1 MKTTYSSL
9 NELQAAVDSG
19 STVYWQNESYTV
31 VPNLLTGERL
41 IRHINGSCVGLTN
54 KSGELIENLRDFYSI
69 AKTLDEY
76 CPISTNGNRQTL
88 FIPITAEYRGKR
100 YFITSTPNVCDA
112 ETIALD
118 FVAEFPGA
126 RFLTGAKW
134 GSDVVNGNARS
145 FRAHYAA
152 FLKQT
157 LANMEVAKRGREQYK
172 NWKS

>member
-1 MKTTYSSL
+1 MITTYSSL
-9 NELQAAVDSG
+9 NELQAAVNSG
-19 STVYWQNESYTV
+19 SPVYWKNYFYVVTV
-31 VPNLLTGERL
+31 DSIGQWL
-41 IRHINGSCVGLTN
+41 IKHIDDSCVGLTN

-118 FVAEFPGA
+118 LVAEFPGA

-157 LANMEVAKRGREQYK
+157 LENMEIAERGREQYQ